1 MKDPGE
7 IKTTRD
13 EDDYLAVLF
22 WMVCIS
28 WGWVAGWALAMV
40 T

>member
-1 MKDPGE
+1 MKDDISQTE
-7 IKTTRD
+7 S
-13 EDDYLAVLF
+13 DYLVVLF